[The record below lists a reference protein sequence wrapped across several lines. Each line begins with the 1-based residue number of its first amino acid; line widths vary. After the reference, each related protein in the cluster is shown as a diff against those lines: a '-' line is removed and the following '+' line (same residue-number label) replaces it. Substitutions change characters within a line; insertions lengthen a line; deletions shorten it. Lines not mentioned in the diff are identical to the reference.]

1 MKQADKRIRGY
12 KVSGVPAIVVNGKYL
27 VDATSA
33 GGQHNIFKVVDYL
46 IEQERK

>member
-33 GGQHNIFKVVDYL
+33 GGQHNIFKVVNYL